1 MSNKEEFFERFEHTI
16 IEMELKVLD
25 EIWQWIEEK
34 LGKEYRRG
42 FRDCVDYVERYI
54 DGQEKDLLEYERRI
68 EQFEKELRL
77 YTTIIR
83 EHGLEVKE

>member
-1 MSNKEEFFERFEHTI
+1 MIVMILALIEAVIIFILIVMVKNKEAD
-16 IEMELKVLD
+16 LKVMDGMVRTMDLA
-25 EIWQWIEEK
+25 
-34 LGKEYRRG
+34 
-42 FRDCVDYVERYI
+42 I